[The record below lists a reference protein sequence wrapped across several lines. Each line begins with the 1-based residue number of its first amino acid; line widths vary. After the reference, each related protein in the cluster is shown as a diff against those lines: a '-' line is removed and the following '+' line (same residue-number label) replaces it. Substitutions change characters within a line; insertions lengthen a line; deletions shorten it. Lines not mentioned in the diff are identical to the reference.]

1 MNASIILRRT
11 CFATLTRPNLGRT
24 VAAPAQ
30 RSLFST
36 GKQKQNLSSLAAR
49 TTTTTTW
56 DDDDEHDDDSKHCA
70 TCTCASLLVQ
80 QPCGHIDSTPLP
92 PPLPEPQYSVYKRVL
107 PSSLIALDS
116 KLGRQYLMECLS
128 SSSAESYWALS
139 QHFTNQSDPAY
150 CGITSLITVL
160 NSMGVDPQVRW
171 RGGWRFYGNEDTLLD
186 RCCISKERVQ
196 RIGIDMED
204 FSRLA
209 TCQGLR
215 VSLHRAAAAAAA
227 TASPKHHNNGP
238 VADFRNSVQAAT
250 SSPST
255 SIVVVSFGRSHLG
268 QTGDGHF
275 SPIAAYHAGS
285 DSILVMDVA
294 RFKYPCYW
302 VSVTDMYNSM
312 CTVDITTHQSRGW
325 FVLSPPERSA
335 SYDPSVSTERRRPV
349 TIVRSTGDA
358 CPVGGIKVEYCSV
371 NEKNKRMRVKEGQQ
385 R

>member
-1 MNASIILRRT
+1 MNASLLRRT
-11 CFATLTRPNLGRT
+11 CLTTLRRRNLGTKAARA
-24 VAAPAQ
+24 VAPAPQ

-36 GKQKQNLSSLAAR
+36 AKQHLSSLA
-49 TTTTTTW
+49 TTW
-56 DDDDEHDDDSKHCA
+56 DDDEHEDSKHCA
-70 TCTCASLLVQ
+70 TCTCASLVER
-80 QPCGHIDSTPLP
+80 CGHIDSAPLP

-107 PSSLIALDS
+107 PASLIALDS
-116 KLGRQYLMECLS
+116 KLGRQHLLESLS

-150 CGITSLITVL
+150 CGITSLMTVL

-215 VSLHRAAAAAAA
+215 VSLNR
-227 TASPKHHNNGP
+227 ASPNRDGP
-238 VADFRNSVQAAT
+238 ADFRNSVQAAT
-250 SSPST
+250 SSPT
-255 SIVVVSFGRSHLG
+255 SILVVSFGRSHLG

-302 VSVTDMYNSM
+302 VSVADMYEAM
-312 CTVDITTHQSRGW
+312 RPVDITTNQPRGW

-349 TIVRSTGDA
+349 SIVRSTGDA

-371 NEKNKRMRVKEGQQ
+371 NEKNKKIRVDDLQQQ